1 MIPHR
6 KRHYPFL
13 YDKSELG
20 YKSTTLVREKE
31 VSFDEATGK
40 VKIMLKN
47 VSKDWSSGAPFF
59 KPGQQKPEVTY
70 ANYRPKT
77 SVEEQL

>member
-1 MIPHR
+1 MLVRRYTDSLIPHR

-20 YKSTTLVREKE
+20 YKSTTL
-31 VSFDEATGK
+31 ATGK

>member
-1 MIPHR
+1 MLVQRYTDTLIPHR

-13 YDKSELG
+13 YDKSKLG
-20 YKSTTLVREKE
+20 YKSTTL
-31 VSFDEATGK
+31 ATGK